1 MEMKLRFAGFENFLE
16 DELVKDIPIMKP
28 GSSVLQG
35 KIHGK
40 ENEAVLAEK
49 VQPKKMEMVSAEKE
63 LPKKMEK
70 VSITKQNEFS
80 EEEIIIFIKRH
91 L

>member
-1 MEMKLRFAGFENFLE
+1 MEMKLRYAGFETFLE
-16 DELVKDIPIMKP
+16 DELVKDIPIAKP

-40 ENEAVLAEK
+40 ENEAILAEK
-49 VQPKKMEMVSAEKE
+49 ELPKKVEKISVEKE

-70 VSITKQNEFS
+70 VAITKQNEFS
-80 EEEIIIFIKRH
+80 EEEIIVFINRH